1 MTQGCNAK
9 NKLPLSDLEPGY
21 VYLYLFLHEKQKFV
35 QRQIDKDKER
45 QGYTFAYIWS
55 TFIKTTIL
63 ESKKLL
69 SHW

>member
-45 QGYTFAYIWS
+45 QGYTFAYI
-55 TFIKTTIL
+55 
-63 ESKKLL
+63 
-69 SHW
+69 